1 MKHKICLIATCMF
14 FLFLNIK
21 LYAQQ
26 PPSAVEEKMIE
37 RQTRLVLYNF
47 ECFLNYLTDVNYS
60 EDEKK
65 LMTLGATDTLSVKRI
80 FYKPYNFVNCQV
92 PAITGGSTE
101 IKIVDFIERY
111 KENIVEKIKFN
122 YIKFKY
128 IGRLKCELKFK
139 TKILGENF
147 DGLVSLKLDK
157 IANKYW
163 SSYINLIEFKKIEGE
178 ANIASLSANEKQIVD
193 NGIFSI
199 VKRYEDLLNLL
210 ANEKTALVVKNLIDN
225 STKIADR
232 IFTSGKVIV
241 EDDISIQSKIVN
253 DMEITKYLKNYN
265 LNYVGKN
272 SPAVILS
279 NIFIEKVEEGDEYY
293 LATVNFDCEYK
304 DKFWIDNR
312 LVGLPINRRTFE
324 IRIFKPKTE
333 KDNWKFY
340 INVIKFYQEEKPIPE
355 IPVVAAVDDKSNN
368 SSTANTSSELKT
380 SNVSEDEK
388 VDVNLKVQNVIRD
401 YENVLNELAQRPDN
415 WKKIVDN
422 TCTGD
427 TRIFQSASV
436 KVEYD
441 LGFEKLKET
450 TAANYLQKI
459 LKDYPK
465 QTTPTIKFKDTEVIS
480 IVGTNILYTAQVAF
494 ICEYGNLQ
502 SIKSGKK
509 APYIVKRI
517 ASVEVKKKDGRWYS
531 YITKIETDDTYKP
544 EEIVAPKPEDVSK
557 ATPTT
562 QVQNNDTEMVGDNQE
577 REEEEVLPEVTPE
590 TNPPTP
596 SSLVSAD
603 TTDVA
608 SNKEENPNTSGILAP
623 PPISPN
629 GTDTIKIVVP
639 GVPIEQP
646 LKPAKI
652 PDIPYHPL
660 FGGFNYNLVGNGIQ
674 GKMGGALY
682 GKHLGVYFN
691 RFKQYKAIVP
701 AKAYSTI
708 DIQLIQEYLGDA
720 NIEFTPLIYS
730 YSSQQLKTWEAGL
743 YLPLIAKRM
752 PFTKQTGRAIWK
764 WHIYAMAGI
773 AHLQGY
779 MWDIYKGDA
788 AGFLEP
794 VVLTVEATQFEY
806 AVNLY
811 PVKNI
816 DFIVGGAFV
825 MPFVQIEAGYNRL
838 FNDFYCNAGVNI
850 PFHLL
855 IKAKQK

>member
-1 MKHKICLIATCMF
+1 MKLVSYFFCMF
-14 FLFLNIK
+14 TLL
-21 LYAQQ
+21 LLSWLCGYAQQ
-26 PPSAVEEKMIE
+26 PTANEEKIIE
-37 RQTRLVLYNF
+37 QQARLLLFNF
-47 ECFLNYLTDVNYS
+47 ESFLNYLADETYTD
-60 EDEKK
+60 EEKN
-65 LMTLGATDTLSVKRI
+65 LMTLGAMDTFSVKRI
-80 FYKPYNFVNCQV
+80 FYKPYNPANCQI
-92 PAITGGSTE
+92 PTIAKGSSQ
-101 IKIVDFIERY
+101 ISIIDFLKEYRKNIIE
-111 KENIVEKIKFN
+111 NIKFN

-128 IGRLKCELKFK
+128 MGRLKCELKFK

-147 DGLVSLKLDK
+147 DGLVSIKLDK

-163 SSYINLIEFKKIEGE
+163 SSYIDFIELKQSEEDAKIV
-178 ANIASLSANEKQIVD
+178 ILSDEEKRIVG
-193 NGIFSI
+193 NGISEL
-199 VKRYEDLLNLL
+199 VKRYEILLNAL
-210 ANEKTALVVKNLIDN
+210 AGEKSIQTVNTIIDN
-225 STKIADR
+225 NTKIIDK
-232 IFTSGKVIV
+232 IFTGKDVVV
-241 EDDISIQSKIVN
+241 EDDISIQNKNIK
-253 DMEITKYLKNYN
+253 EITIDRYLRNFNLYYQEKNDPSVVLTN
-265 LNYVGKN
+265 V
-272 SPAVILS
+272 
-279 NIFIEKVEEGDEYY
+279 FTEKVEEKDKYY

-304 DKFWIDNR
+304 DKFRIDNK

-324 IRIFKPKTE
+324 IRIYKPKND

-355 IPVVAAVDDKSNN
+355 IPVVAATIPATKSNT
-368 SSTANTSSELKT
+368 SSTASTSSGLNT
-380 SNVSEDEK
+380 NNVLEDEK
-388 VDVNLKVQNVIRD
+388 IDVNLKVQNVIRD

-450 TAANYLQKI
+450 AAANYLQKI

-465 QTTPTIKFKDTEVIS
+465 QTTPTIKFKDTEVNS
-480 IVGTNILYTAQVAF
+480 IVGTNILYTAKVAF

-509 APYIVKRI
+509 TPYVVKRI
-517 ASVEVKKKDGRWYS
+517 ASVEVIKKEGRWYS
-531 YITKIETDDTYKP
+531 YITKIETDNTYKA
-544 EEIVAPKPEDVSK
+544 EEIVAPKAEDVRK
-557 ATPTT
+557 ASPTT
-562 QVQNNDTEMVGDNQE
+562 QGQNGINEGSSIAATNVEKDNEVVGDNQN
-577 REEEEVLPEVTPE
+577 REEEEVLPEVKTV
-590 TNPPTP
+590 TNPTTP
-596 SSLVSAD
+596 IPL
-603 TTDVA
+603 
-608 SNKEENPNTSGILAP
+608 
-623 PPISPN
+623 N
-629 GTDTIKIVVP
+629 GTDTVGLANSTNEEKPDTSGIAP
-639 GVPIEQP
+639 TPQP
-646 LKPAKI
+646 TKI

-660 FGGFNYNLVGNGIQ
+660 FVGFNYNLVGNGIQ

-701 AKAYSTI
+701 AKAYSTT

-730 YSSQQLKTWEAGL
+730 YSSQQLTTWEAGL
-743 YLPLIAKRM
+743 YLPLIAERM

-794 VVLTVEATQFEY
+794 VVLTAEATQFEY

-811 PVKNI
+811 PVKNT

-825 MPFVQIEAGYNRL
+825 MPFVQVEAGYNRL